1 MGGDDVNFNCW
12 NSSKEIT
19 DFLAAQRRN
28 RTERE
33 FLQLWATFQRR
44 AYVELVRAARGT
56 ELTPIVWASNLL
68 VQENIENILDPER
81 YIVTFRN
88 SGRDRSLAAIL
99 DKGYRVIFANR
110 DSWQFD
116 CGFGDWVSV
125 LGWSWQKKKFF

>member
-1 MGGDDVNFNCW
+1 M
-12 NSSKEIT
+12 
-19 DFLAAQRRN
+19 
-28 RTERE
+28 
-33 FLQLWATFQRR
+33 
-44 AYVELVRAARGT
+44 VRAARGT

-116 CGFGDWVSV
+116 CGFGDWVS
-125 LGWSWQKKKFF
+125 LKKA